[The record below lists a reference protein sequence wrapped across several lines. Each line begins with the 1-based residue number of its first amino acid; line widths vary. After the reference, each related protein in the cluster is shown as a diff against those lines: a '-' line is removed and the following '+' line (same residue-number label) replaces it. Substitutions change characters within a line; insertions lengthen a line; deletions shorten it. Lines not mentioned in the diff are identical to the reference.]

1 MASEARNQTALV
13 TGGTRGI
20 GLGIA
25 RALAGEGWRLAINGM
40 RAESDVAA
48 VLDELRGM
56 GAEAVYCRGDVAA
69 RADRE
74 ACLQQ
79 VRAAFGSLNL
89 LVNNAGIASPRRDDI
104 LEATEASF
112 DKVIDVN
119 LKGPYFLTQAVGR
132 WMAEQ
137 RGADAAFDGCIINIS
152 SVSAE
157 LASVNRGDY
166 CLSRAGTS
174 MATKLWAVRLAEFGV
189 RVYEIRPGVIETDM
203 TAAVKEKY
211 DRMFAAGLTL
221 EPRWGQPEDVGRAV
235 AALARGDFPYATG
248 QVVNIDGGLM
258 IGRL

>member
-1 MASEARNQTALV
+1 MATAAGTKTALV
-13 TGGTRGI
+13 TGGSRGI

-25 RALAGEGWRLAINGM
+25 RALAGDGWQLAINGM
-40 RAESDVAA
+40 RAEADLGG
-48 VLDELRGM
+48 VLEELR
-56 GAEAVYCRGDVAA
+56 EAGGRVVYCGGDVAVA
-69 RADRE
+69 AKRA
-74 ACLQQ
+74 ACLE
-79 VRAAFGSLNL
+79 RIRGEFGALHL

-119 LKGPYFLTQAVGR
+119 LKGPYFLTQAVAR
-132 WMAEQ
+132 WMVEQ
-137 RGADAAFDGCIINIS
+137 RQSDAAFDGCIINIS
-152 SVSAE
+152 SISAE

-203 TAAVKEKY
+203 TAPVKEKY
-211 DRMFAAGLTL
+211 DRMFAAGLAL
-221 EPRWGQPEDVGRAV
+221 EARWGKPEDVGRAV
-235 AALARGDFPYATG
+235 AALARGEFPYATG